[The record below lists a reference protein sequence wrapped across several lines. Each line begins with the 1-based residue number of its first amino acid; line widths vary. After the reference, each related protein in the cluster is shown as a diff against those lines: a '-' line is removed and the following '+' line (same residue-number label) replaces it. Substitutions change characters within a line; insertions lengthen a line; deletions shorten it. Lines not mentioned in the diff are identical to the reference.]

1 MAIDYLSLAFVLIVI
16 GVILLAAEIL
26 IPTGG
31 IMIVA
36 ALLFFGV
43 AVGTIIAYGDT
54 MEAALA
60 LGGLAIG
67 LPLVGYAAVAAWRRL
82 AIGRALDSEDGP
94 TTAVSLP
101 QIAELGHLRGRTGRT
116 VSPMRPSGTVLIDNR
131 RIDAM
136 TEGMM
141 LDAGVWV
148 KCVDVRGN
156 TVIVREMDSPPDM
169 SDIHPDTPA
178 EPEAESAPAP
188 TPEAPKPAPSP
199 RPSERP
205 PDDFDFG
212 FELPPR

>member
-1 MAIDYLSLAFVLIVI
+1 MGPDYLSLAFVLIVI

-31 IMIVA
+31 ILIVA

-54 MEAALA
+54 VEAALA
-60 LGGLAIG
+60 LGGLALG
-67 LPLVGYAAVAAWRRL
+67 LPIIGYSMVAAWRRL
-82 AIGRALDSEDGP
+82 ALGRTLEVEGGDA
-94 TTAVSLP
+94 TAAIMP
-101 QIAELGHLRGRTGRT
+101 QIVELEQFRGRTGRT

-136 TEGMM
+136 AEGIM

-148 KCVDVRGN
+148 KCIDVRGG
-156 TVIVREMDSPPDM
+156 TVLVRQLDAPPDM
-169 SDIHPDTPA
+169 SDIQPDAPPA
-178 EPEAESAPAP
+178 AAPVPEP
-188 TPEAPKPAPSP
+188 PKPPPSP

-205 PDDFDFG
+205 PDDIDLG
-212 FELPPR
+212 FELPPK